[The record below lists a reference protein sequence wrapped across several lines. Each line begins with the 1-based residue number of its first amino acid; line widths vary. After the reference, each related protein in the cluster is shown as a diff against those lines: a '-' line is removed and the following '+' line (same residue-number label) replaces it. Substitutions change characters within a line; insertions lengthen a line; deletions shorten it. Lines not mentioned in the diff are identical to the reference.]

1 MGSHPTP
8 TAAYWSFFE
17 TFNRK
22 DPVGWAGAMS
32 YPHVRVSA
40 ALPPAQGGSHDPRTP
55 SFLYPTP
62 DDYASGVNEAGWGRF
77 EVTGWVR
84 TQGVTPRVVH
94 RSDTKVHLAG
104 GWTRHRADDS
114 EIISNRVLYVLTH
127 TESGWGIQAR
137 FGVDGW
143 SRDGDFSAQG
153 EAAVAAAEEL
163 GSLLNENDYTGLAA
177 RMTYPFTIVEV
188 GDVRRIESPADQ
200 IPDASGRELGAVPGS
215 ARVANAGRSGVNV
228 AWTLVE
234 QGVERE
240 EILFLILRDGEW
252 KLAAASAMP

>member
-1 MGSHPTP
+1 MGSHATP

-22 DPVGWAGAMS
+22 DPVGWSGAMS

-40 ALPPAQGGSHDPRTP
+40 ALPPPQGGSSDPRTP

-62 DDYASGVNEAGWGRF
+62 DDYVAGVSTAGWGRF
-77 EVTGWVR
+77 EATGWVR

-94 RSDTKVHLAG
+94 QSETKVHLAG
-104 GWTRHRADDS
+104 GWTRYRADDS
-114 EIISNRVLYVLTH
+114 PIISNRVLYVLTR
-127 TESGWGIQAR
+127 TETGWGIQAR

-143 SRDGDFSAQG
+143 SRDGNFQAQG
-153 EAAVAAAEEL
+153 EAAVEAAEEL
-163 GSLLNENDYTGLAA
+163 GSLLNDRAYAQLAD
-177 RMTYPFTIVEV
+177 RMMYPFTIVEV
-188 GDVRRIESPADQ
+188 GNVRRIDSQEQQ
-200 IPDASGRELGAVPGS
+200 ITDSTTRELGAVSGTTRVVS
-215 ARVANAGRSGVNV
+215 AGQRGVNV

-234 QGVERE
+234 QGVQRE
-240 EILFLILRDGEW
+240 EIIFLILRDGEW